1 MGSEFATPSF
11 WKEPD
16 LLPLDTDQ
24 GRLEIIMF
32 FFDPMYFVFLL
43 PAIALMLY
51 AQFKVKSAYAAG
63 MRVPAKLSG
72 AAAARY
78 ILDQSGC
85 QDVGIEEVPG
95 TLSDHY
101 DPRTRV
107 LRLSSD
113 IYHGRSATA
122 VGIAAHESGHAL
134 QHAQNYL
141 PLVVRNAAVPAAT
154 FGGTAF
160 TILLFAGMFFAMM
173 HMTVFGFKLILLGVL
188 LYCGVLVFQVI
199 NLPVEFDASA
209 RAKRI
214 LSEYQIV
221 DGDGAIAVSRV
232 LNAAALTYVAATL
245 QTLLVIVYYLFRILG
260 GGRSD

>member
-1 MGSEFATPSF
+1 MHFG
-11 WKEPD
+11 
-16 LLPLDTDQ
+16 
-24 GRLEIIMF
+24 
-32 FFDPMYFVFLL
+32 FFDPLYFVFAA
-43 PAIALMLY
+43 PAILLMLY
-51 AQFKVKSAYAAG
+51 AQFRVKSAYAAG
-63 MRVPAKLSG
+63 MRIPAKLSG

-78 ILDQSGC
+78 ILDQAGC
-85 QDVGIEEVPG
+85 QDVAIEDTPG

-101 DPRTRV
+101 DPRHRV
-107 LRLSSD
+107 LRLSSEV
-113 IYHGRSATA
+113 YNGRSATA

-134 QHAQNYL
+134 QHAQNYA
-141 PLVVRNAAVPAAT
+141 PLILRNAAVPAAT

-160 TILLFAGMFFAMM
+160 SILLLVGFIIAGLM
-173 HMTVFGFKLILLGVL
+173 HMPALGMKVIVLGLL

-221 DGDGAIAVSRV
+221 DREGAVAVNNV

-245 QTLLVIVYYLFRILG
+245 QTLMTILYYAYRIF
-260 GGRSD
+260 GGRRD